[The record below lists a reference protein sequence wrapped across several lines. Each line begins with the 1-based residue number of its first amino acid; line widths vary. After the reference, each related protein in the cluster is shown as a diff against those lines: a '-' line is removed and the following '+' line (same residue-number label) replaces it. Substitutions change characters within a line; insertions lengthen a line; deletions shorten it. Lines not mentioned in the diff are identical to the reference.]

1 MFTALFDLRKFY
13 QMLDKGLEFDVFHFF
28 LIKKTGIHL
37 LTRETDFV
45 SSMGIE
51 KDVGQAV
58 VHAIGLDEAS
68 LEHGDPDVNA
78 KWNAMRDETGRIT
91 PSDICEWF
99 CLSQEL
105 FDEVDD
111 MIRDGF
117 DQLQITF
124 KEIDIYPGIYDEQ
137 TVGALKSGEVV
148 LDHNF
153 NILTEGGQ
161 CPVTDMKIEIELSY
175 VNGDKAQSL
184 CDSYEGKPLHLN
196 RSQAQAFE
204 KWFRETY
211 PNGLVGQPKT

>member
-45 SSMGIE
+45 SSMGLE
-51 KDVGQAV
+51 KEVNQAV
-58 VHAIGLDEAS
+58 VHAKGLDESS
-68 LEHGDPDVNA
+68 LDPGDPDVDT
-78 KWNAMRDETGRIT
+78 KWNAMRDKTGRIT
-91 PSDICEWF
+91 PSDICEWL

-117 DQLQITF
+117 QQLEIKF
-124 KEIDIYPGIYDEQ
+124 KKVDVYPGIYDEQ
-137 TVGALKSGEVV
+137 TVMALQSGEAV

-161 CPVTDMKIEIELSY
+161 CPVTDMKIELELSY
-175 VNGDKAQSL
+175 LNADTAQRLS
-184 CDSYEGKPLHLN
+184 DSYEGKPLHLN
-196 RSQAQAFE
+196 RSQAQTFE
-204 KWFRETY
+204 KWFGETY
-211 PNGLVGQPKT
+211 PDGLTS

>member
-37 LTRETDFV
+37 LTRESDFV

-68 LEHGDPDVNA
+68 LDPSDPDIDA
-78 KWNAMRDETGRIT
+78 KWNAMRDETSRIT

-117 DQLQITF
+117 DQLQVKIMAVEF
-124 KEIDIYPGIYDEQ
+124 YPGIYDEQ
-137 TVGALKSGEVV
+137 TLHALKSGEAV

-161 CPVTDMKIEIELSY
+161 CPVTDMKVNIELAYLNSE
-175 VNGDKAQSL
+175 KAQSL
-184 CDSYEGKPLHLN
+184 SDSYEGKPLHLN

-204 KWFRETY
+204 KWFSESY
-211 PNGLVGQPKT
+211 PNGLVN

>member
-37 LTRETDFV
+37 LTRETDFAA
-45 SSMGIE
+45 SMGIGQE
-51 KDVGQAV
+51 VGQAV
-58 VHAIGLDEAS
+58 VHAMDLDESS
-68 LEHGDPDVNA
+68 LDSRDPQVDA
-78 KWNAMRDETGRIT
+78 KWNAMRDKTAEIT
-91 PSDICEWF
+91 ASDICEWF

-111 MIRDGF
+111 MICDGF
-117 DQLQITF
+117 DNLQITF
-124 KEIDIYPGIYDEQ
+124 KEVDFYPGLYDEQ
-137 TVGALKSGEVV
+137 TLHALKSGEAV

-161 CPVTDMKIEIELSY
+161 CPTTEMKVEIDLAYTGPNKSRLLS
-175 VNGDKAQSL
+175 DT
-184 CDSYEGKPLHLN
+184 YEGKPLHLN

-204 KWFRETY
+204 KWFSETY
-211 PNGLVGQPKT
+211 PDGLIS